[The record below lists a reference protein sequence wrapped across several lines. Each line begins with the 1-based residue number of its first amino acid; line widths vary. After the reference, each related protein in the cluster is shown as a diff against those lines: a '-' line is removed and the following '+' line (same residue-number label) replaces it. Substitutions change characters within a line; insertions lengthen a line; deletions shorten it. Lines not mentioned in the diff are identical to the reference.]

1 MYSNFSYPD
10 QLVQVGGFVLEIAVT
25 RRQLC
30 QVQLRRLKTSVWSR
44 KLISLCLN
52 LSKSGIGSTMFSGEK
67 FSTFSEL
74 FIVFIF
80 LIIQCSTYFYTWVL
94 LGFGPGCIIPIDDFP
109 QGWINSDVHR
119 NQRLP

>member
-10 QLVQVGGFVLEIAVT
+10 QLVQLGGFALEIAVT

-67 FSTFSEL
+67 CSTFSEL

-94 LGFGPGCIIPIDDFP
+94 LGFGPGCIIPIDDSP